1 MAIFINLI
9 VALCFYS
16 TLVSAQDKA
25 TISVGTASGIG
36 TAATMI
42 ALEKGYYRELGL
54 DVRIE
59 QSKSS
64 VDIMLLVANG
74 TLQIVEGGINA
85 GYFNAVARGMP
96 IKIISDRVSTPVES
110 KILIRA
116 DLKDEIKSVKDLKGR
131 RVGNNGAGSI
141 GTYEIGKVLEA
152 HGLKYGDLDIKILG
166 FPEIAITF
174 TNKSIDAAL
183 VIQPW
188 ATQMI
193 EEGLAVN
200 IANVDDH
207 VTTFTK
213 SVIYMNTEWAARNP
227 LVAARYFSAT
237 QRAVRE
243 YCQAYHKGSNRQE
256 VIDIL
261 VKTGMETRR
270 DIINNYPWP
279 SRNINGIVNEQSVM
293 DIQDFYVRN
302 GIINQRLTYQQL
314 VSTSYIQH
322 SIENQSKFEL
332 ENKDSKLKG
341 CR

>member
-1 MAIFINLI
+1 MAIFKI
-9 VALCFYS
+9 VIAFFLMTSF
-16 TLVSAQDKA
+16 AIA
-25 TISVGTASGIG
+25 ETISVGTARGIG

-42 ALEKGYYRELGL
+42 ALEKGYYKELGL
-54 DVRIE
+54 NVKVE
-59 QSKSS
+59 ESKSS

-74 TLQIVEGGINA
+74 TLQVVEGGINA
-85 GYFNAVARGMP
+85 GYFNSVARGMP

-131 RVGNNGAGSI
+131 RVGNNGSGSI

-152 HGLKYGDLDIKILG
+152 HGLKYSDLDIKILG

-188 ATQMI
+188 ANQMI
-193 EEGLAVN
+193 NEGLAVN
-200 IANVDDH
+200 IANVDDY
-207 VTTFTK
+207 VQSFTK
-213 SVIYMNTEWAARNP
+213 SVIYINTDWAARNP
-227 LVAARYFSAT
+227 LVAAKYFTAT
-237 QRAVRE
+237 QKAVRE
-243 YCQAYHKGSNRQE
+243 YCQAYHMGSNRQE

-261 VKTGMETRR
+261 VNTGMETRR

-279 SRNINGIVNEQSVM
+279 SRNINGLIDEQSVM
-293 DIQDFYVRN
+293 DIQDFYIRN

-314 VSTSYIQH
+314 VSTSYIRD
-322 SIENQSKFEL
+322 SIANQSKFEL
-332 ENKDSKLKG
+332 ENKDSNLRG